1 MKELQEFFR
10 KQILSVVTYLQTTY
24 ILTCLLRTVWTIE
37 SVPRL
42 ISARCP
48 AKSVTWYTTTLR
60 CTNISQLVAHLFYPE
75 RSSVWHCFAVQSHQT
90 EISTGTCSMVQTVCL
105 NAYEHTSVCYTWIIF
120 FISNDFWPLLSHS
133 SLTKVCMK

>member
-24 ILTCLLRTVWTIE
+24 ILTCILRTVWTIE
-37 SVPRL
+37 SVPRM
-42 ISARCP
+42 ISAWCP

-75 RSSVWHCFAVQSHQT
+75 LSLALLCSAKRQT

-133 SLTKVCMK
+133 SH

>member
-24 ILTCLLRTVWTIE
+24 ILTCILRTVWTIE
-37 SVPRL
+37 SVPRM
-42 ISARCP
+42 ISAWCP

-75 RSSVWHCFAVQSHQT
+75 LSLALLCGAVPSNWNQHWNIFYGSN
-90 EISTGTCSMVQTVCL
+90 GMPKCL
-105 NAYEHTSVCYTWIIF
+105 WTYVSLLYMNNLFHFKWFLAIIESF
-120 FISNDFWPLLSHS
+120 LFN
-133 SLTKVCMK
+133 